1 MKMNANMPGLPLCAL
16 AGALATAFG
25 PAYAQDAEVLEQ
37 LSKPQST
44 IELGAGALNT
54 NNTRFGRYSGL
65 SEEGAYGLI
74 GIDINRRD
82 EASGTWVRLRG
93 RDLGLDSR
101 ELRFEHE
108 RQGNWRYFID
118 FSQTPSQSPYI
129 VNTTLGG
136 INGDVQREGS
146 VPARDLRLET
156 RRDALSL
163 GFRKLLGGGYDAT
176 ASMRYEEKKGTR
188 LYGQAS
194 GRFLVDPID
203 YQTHQVE
210 GSVGFTGGKFQ
221 ATLGYYGSTFSN
233 SLSSVTKL
241 NNVGVAVGTTP
252 VGLPPDNQS
261 HQVSLAGGYSLT
273 PATRAMFKLAL
284 GRITQNQDFFTTPI
298 ASVPRTDL
306 GGQIDTTLL
315 QAGIS
320 SRPMPKL
327 SVRADLRYE
336 NRDDKTPVYVY
347 TTPGATTT
355 HNGENE
361 PRSFSVL
368 NGKAE
373 ASYALPMDFRL
384 TGGVEH
390 EQRDRNTSVVR
401 SVSFRDT
408 TEENSLKLDLRRS
421 LSETMNGS
429 VALVHSERTGSDW
442 LFNVRNDGSNGSNLI
457 HPLHLADRDRNK
469 IRLVLDW
476 TPAPPV
482 SVNFVAEH
490 AQDDYSGR
498 LLGPREGRAQLYSV
512 DGTYA
517 LSERWQV
524 LGWVS
529 RADTIAKQSTC
540 LAASAS
546 PAAIGCIVAGAP
558 NNGFWDARLR
568 NVSEAFGLGLKGKL
582 SGALEVGAELS
593 HAMDRGEFLQTAVTP
608 GIITPV
614 IPDAKYS
621 TTTLKLNA
629 KYAMTKKTGVRLQ
642 YVYDRF
648 KADDWYWTDWVY
660 ADTGVPATTVR
671 QEPVQRVYFIG
682 ASYYFQF

>member
-1 MKMNANMPGLPLCAL
+1 MKMNANIPGLRLGAL

-25 PAYAQDAEVLEQ
+25 PAYAQDANVLEE

-44 IELGAGALNT
+44 IELGAGALNS

-65 SEEGAYGLI
+65 SEEGGYGLI

-82 EASGTWVRLRG
+82 EASGTWTRLRG

-129 VNTTLGG
+129 VNTTLSG
-136 INGDVQREGS
+136 INGDVQREGGT
-146 VPARDLRLET
+146 VARDLRLET

-163 GFRKLLGGGYDAT
+163 GFRKMLGGGFDTT
-176 ASMRYEEKKGTR
+176 ASMRYEEKNGTR
-188 LYGQAS
+188 LYGMAS
-194 GRFLVDPID
+194 SRFMVDPID
-203 YQTHQVE
+203 YKTHQVE
-210 GSVGFTGGKFQ
+210 GSVGYTSGKFQ

-241 NNVGVAVGTTP
+241 NNVGALQATSPVA
-252 VGLPPDNQS
+252 LPPDNQS
-261 HQVSLAGGYSLT
+261 HQVSLAGGYSFT
-273 PATRAMFKLAL
+273 PTTRAMFKLAL
-284 GRITQNQDFFTTPI
+284 GQITQDDDFFRTPI

-306 GGQIDTTLL
+306 GGQIDTTLV

-320 SRPMPKL
+320 SRLAPKL

-361 PRSFSVL
+361 PRSIKVL

-373 ASYALPMDFRL
+373 ASYSLPMDFRL
-384 TGGVEH
+384 TGGLEH
-390 EQRDRNTSVVR
+390 DQRERNTSIVR

-421 LSETMNGS
+421 LAETMNGS
-429 VALVHSERTGSDW
+429 VALVRSQRTGSDW
-442 LFNVRNDGSNGSNLI
+442 LFNLRVDGSNGSNLI
-457 HPLHLADRDRNK
+457 HPLHLADRDRDK
-469 IRLVLDW
+469 IRLALDW
-476 TPAPPV
+476 TPAPPL

-498 LLGPREGRAQLYSV
+498 QLGPREGRAQLYSV

-517 LSERWQV
+517 VSERWQI

-529 RADTIAKQSTC
+529 RADTVADQGTC
-540 LAASAS
+540 LGAAAS
-546 PAAIGCIVAGAP
+546 PATIPCPTGVAG
-558 NNGFWDARLR
+558 NGIWEARLR
-568 NVSEAFGLGLKGKL
+568 NVSDAFGIGLKGKL
-582 SGALEVGAELS
+582 SGSLEVGAELS
-593 HAMDRGEFLQTAVTP
+593 HANDRGEFLQVAVTP

-621 TTTLKLNA
+621 MTTLKLNA

-648 KADDWYWTDWVY
+648 KVDDWYWTNWVY
-660 ADTGVPATTVR
+660 ADTGVPATTVS
-671 QEPVQRVYFIG
+671 QEPVQKVYFVG